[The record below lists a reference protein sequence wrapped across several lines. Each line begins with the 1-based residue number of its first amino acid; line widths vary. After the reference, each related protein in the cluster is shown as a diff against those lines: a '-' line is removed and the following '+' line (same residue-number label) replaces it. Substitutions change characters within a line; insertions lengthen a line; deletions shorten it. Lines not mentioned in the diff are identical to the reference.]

1 MGMESGGLY
10 NTSHQLKFGEND
22 CLSDWHKKKRIHRIL
37 FFLILIVT

>member
-22 CLSDWHKKKRIHRIL
+22 CLSDWHKKRESIE
-37 FFLILIVT
+37 FSSS